1 MQRSF
6 KPERPRTSTGII
18 KSEIPEKKM
27 SKPRGPAKKMAKPK
41 LPAKRGIK
49 SEEDKDPSFKSSTS
63 QKPPKKMVKYHTPSK
78 RWIKAEQKMET
89 EFTPDVSETLERTM
103 VEADQGMDPLL
114 PSTSETPAER
124 IVEIELPVV
133 RMHPSELEQ
142 NDLANY
148 SVEINNNIKM
158 ERTEDNAA
166 ENIKQESKLCGVNQ
180 NIETESFRQESI

>member
-6 KPERPRTSTGII
+6 KPERPGTSTGII

-49 SEEDKDPSFKSSTS
+49 SEEDKDPSFKPNRYISAYSTS

-78 RWIKAEQKMET
+78 RWIKAEQKTET
-89 EFTPDVSETLERTM
+89 EFTPDVSETLEKTLI
-103 VEADQGMDPLL
+103 EAEQGMDPLL

-124 IVEIELPVV
+124 TVEIELPVAG
-133 RMHPSELEQ
+133 MHPSELEQ

-158 ERTEDNAA
+158 ERTEDNTA
-166 ENIKQESKLCGVNQ
+166 ENIKQESNHG
-180 NIETESFRQESI
+180 E